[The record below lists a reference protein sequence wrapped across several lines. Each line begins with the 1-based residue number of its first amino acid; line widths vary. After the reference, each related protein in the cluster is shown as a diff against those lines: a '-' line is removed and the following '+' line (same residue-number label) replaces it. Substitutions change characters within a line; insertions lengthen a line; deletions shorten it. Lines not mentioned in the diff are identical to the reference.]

1 MICFYENRKYP
12 RLDRTFPI
20 QLTCVGSGID
30 RERIAGAGT
39 TINVSARGL
48 YFVNYTYA
56 EIFRGMT
63 CDVLITVP
71 SGLADAPYVCPIN
84 LRGTGRIVRVD
95 HCFSDLVFTQKVAL
109 QLAHPLEFDRP
120 SSPREEK
127 RAGQS
132 SEVR

>member
-12 RLDRTFPI
+12 RLDRSYPI
-20 QLTCVGSGID
+20 QLTSVGSGGE

-48 YFVNYTYA
+48 YLVNYTYA

-63 CDVLITVP
+63 CDILITVP
-71 SGLADAPYVCPIN
+71 NALGNAPYVCPIN
-84 LRGTGRIVRVD
+84 LRGTGRIIRVD

-109 QLAHPLEFDRP
+109 QLAQPLQFDRP
-120 SSPREEK
+120 SAPCEET

-132 SEVR
+132 SEVC